1 MNGQICHRRLKIV
14 TNTYR
19 FQHPSPTLMKTIWR
33 MSYEGFWGLKIFSYD
48 TENKSKIWCQF
59 HFSLFDQNSKKCLNS
74 GLELN
79 FTKMFL
85 GGVSICPWCVIGGD
99 VGGGKFAPSK
109 NPPILELHPR
119 KKPENYF
126 KKKTQNSQSQ
136 FQIFL
141 NGFQREN
148 KNLVLVENPN
158 PWSLPKTFIPYP
170 KNCLNLTIW

>member
-1 MNGQICHRRLKIV
+1 MTPRIRARFDANFIFLCLIKI
-14 TNTYR
+14 
-19 FQHPSPTLMKTIWR
+19 P
-33 MSYEGFWGLKIFSYD
+33 
-48 TENKSKIWCQF
+48 
-59 HFSLFDQNSKKCLNS
+59 KKCLNS

-85 GGVSICPWCVIGGD
+85 GGVSICPWCIIGGD

-158 PWSLPKTFIPYP
+158 L
-170 KNCLNLTIW
+170 

>member
-1 MNGQICHRRLKIV
+1 MSLYVRR
-14 TNTYR
+14 
-19 FQHPSPTLMKTIWR
+19 
-33 MSYEGFWGLKIFSYD
+33 
-48 TENKSKIWCQF
+48 
-59 HFSLFDQNSKKCLNS
+59 
-74 GLELN
+74 
-79 FTKMFL
+79 
-85 GGVSICPWCVIGGD
+85 CVIGGD

-158 PWSLPKTFIPYP
+158 PRSSPKTEIPYP
-170 KNCLNLTIW
+170 KKLSKLNHLVKSTILINKLVVNLTILWQFMA